1 MYACM
6 SVPWPYGASVKS
18 SCNDTLKGSLAV
30 LAFTLTEVKKEEV
43 VELERSAIKQT
54 HQQV

>member
-1 MYACM
+1 MHACM
-6 SVPWPYGASVKS
+6 SVPWPYGAAVKR

-54 HQQV
+54 HQQF

>member
-6 SVPWPYGASVKS
+6 SVPWPYGASVKR
-18 SCNDTLKGSLAV
+18 SCNGTLKGSLAV
-30 LAFTLTEVKKEEV
+30 LAFTLTEVKKVEV

-54 HQQV
+54 HQQF